1 MDTSL
6 GLKLS
11 GNLGDA
17 AAYIAEHS
25 DISREDADRL
35 VKSIHAEGGCRMAE
49 AAAII
54 IGIPLVFTAGLILLS
69 KLIEK

>member
-17 AAYIAEHS
+17 AEYIAEQS

-35 VKSIHAEGGCRMAE
+35 VK
-49 AAAII
+49 
-54 IGIPLVFTAGLILLS
+54 
-69 KLIEK
+69 